1 MSRGRYRSSQTSSGQ
16 RRLLRWSDYVLAVI
30 VIGLALLGAAR
41 LDRVAERSNA
51 GNATVHDGDTLSV
64 QGQRM
69 RLSDIDAPEYRQ
81 ICTIGG
87 KAYPCGRQAR
97 AALAAMT
104 AGKAVTCKGWERDKY
119 DRLLAVCSVGSP
131 ALDING
137 AMVRQGWAVAYGGY
151 RGEEA
156 QARKA
161 KRGLW
166 QGEFQRPR
174 DWRIEHEQDGT
185 NEPERDVVAGIWA
198 WLRQLFR
205 S

>member
-1 MSRGRYRSSQTSSGQ
+1 
-16 RRLLRWSDYVLAVI
+16 
-30 VIGLALLGAAR
+30 
-41 LDRVAERSNA
+41 
-51 GNATVHDGDTLSV
+51 
-64 QGQRM
+64 M
-69 RLSDIDAPEYRQ
+69 RLRGIDAPEYRQ
-81 ICTIGG
+81 TCTTGG

-151 RGEEA
+151 RSEEA
-156 QARKA
+156 EARKA

-174 DWRIEHEQDGT
+174 DWRIEHEQDRAD
-185 NEPERDVVAGIWA
+185 EPERDVLAGIWA
-198 WLRQLFR
+198 WLRQLLR